1 MGTILQN
8 FLYSGHTFTKSEE
21 GIKYKY
27 LFLNNIIGFASF
39 VAFIMGFVRIDQNY
53 FLLGSIDIVFALVF
67 ISLLLRLRASKDN
80 IESIS
85 KALIF
90 LAYLLFL
97 AIYLFANNQSTRLAL
112 FFLLV
117 ASAFFLRG
125 KRTGFYWLLTV
136 IFTIIVVHVLKPLE
150 TSYSNLDIVTFI
162 AYLSAL
168 YMIMN
173 FYDAI
178 QNAQTEVLQYLNE
191 HLESLVEQRTKELE
205 IANSELK
212 KEKES
217 LYGISTTD
225 QLTGLRNRYQIR
237 ESFDFEMAQSK
248 RYDTDLSII
257 MMDIDHFKSI
267 NDTYGHS
274 VGDQFLKEFAAIL
287 KNTLRETEMIVRWGG
302 EEFLI
307 IVPKADAAEAN
318 ETAQRLRKQ
327 IEKKIFSSVGHRSAS
342 FGIATFTK
350 NDSFDSMLIRAD
362 SALYAAKEHGRNRIE
377 IR

>member
-1 MGTILQN
+1 
-8 FLYSGHTFTKSEE
+8 
-21 GIKYKY
+21 
-27 LFLNNIIGFASF
+27 
-39 VAFIMGFVRIDQNY
+39 
-53 FLLGSIDIVFALVF
+53 
-67 ISLLLRLRASKDN
+67 
-80 IESIS
+80 
-85 KALIF
+85 
-90 LAYLLFL
+90 
-97 AIYLFANNQSTRLAL
+97 
-112 FFLLV
+112 
-117 ASAFFLRG
+117 
-125 KRTGFYWLLTV
+125 
-136 IFTIIVVHVLKPLE
+136 
-150 TSYSNLDIVTFI
+150 
-162 AYLSAL
+162 
-168 YMIMN
+168 
-173 FYDAI
+173 
-178 QNAQTEVLQYLNE
+178 
-191 HLESLVEQRTKELE
+191 
-205 IANSELK
+205 
-212 KEKES
+212 
-217 LYGISTTD
+217 
-225 QLTGLRNRYQIR
+225 
-237 ESFDFEMAQSK
+237 
-248 RYDTDLSII
+248 